1 MFGMVV
7 HKGRLT
13 YMAEQTEYILFLE
26 NQIKDIL
33 SNSRFMNYKSQLLA
47 RKLKAEFQHTY
58 DFSYIWENINV
69 LITASCFLLKR
80 QDENEQAILSLKI
93 CAEICEN
100 LASIEDYDWDK
111 DYAMI
116 MSALCYDLSGYQ
128 SNASCVIKTLY
139 EYFVDNELDDDKIIF
154 QQILLILQNKIPYA
168 NFLLR
173 RVSPTSENVFLLK
186 KALISWYQN
195 ILNLEDTDFVNE
207 IHEAYK
213 SFLFSNN
220 VYLVKIVQLL
230 EIKIVVSQRRSLYTV
245 LWNNGINLVDPI
257 WRKFLKILAND
268 YYSSQGIKSI
278 DKRISLYE
286 LWVSQRKAIEQ
297 GLFTKRQNFVVQ
309 MPTSAGK
316 TFIAELF
323 LLHKLVECP
332 GKRCLYISPFRALAT
347 EKERDFGKILGK
359 IGYSV
364 SSINGGYDQDAFQNV
379 VYDYTDVMVATP
391 EKIDLLS
398 RLDESFFDEIE
409 GVVVD
414 EGHIVG
420 DLSPRA
426 ALTEMLISRLKM
438 KKASAP
444 ILFISA
450 VMSKENADAYSYW
463 LSGNKNN
470 VLRSTRF
477 PDKEDWEPTRK
488 IIGHLHVQGDNW
500 RVVFSAPSLDYE
512 VLGTS
517 SFISSF
523 LTPDMYGK
531 GFPSKP
537 DSNKLFDKVALT
549 TSLAYKLSENGGVLV
564 FCGTTQ
570 FVKHI
575 GNKFIRLHDSI
586 KAIHGN
592 EWNENHSTNSY
603 YFAKKLLGEKNWI
616 TECISIGV
624 GVHFG
629 NLPEILRKNVEQD
642 YKSNKL
648 KIILCT
654 NTVCQGVN
662 FPIKYI
668 IVHSLI
674 LGYDQKIKKPICLLQ
689 RDFENLIGR
698 AGRAGYETEGM
709 IFFVKNTKTDGA
721 FYSEYFVS
729 RKLEEANSIIF
740 EIYSDFLSEK
750 IDENVFIES
759 LSIVL
764 DSELIALISEED
776 WDADFENVSERLIC
790 NSLFGT
796 QCLLNGKEYVKLK
809 NGLKRCFHSI
819 KDKSQTIEKLNTFKK
834 TGLPTDYSIK
844 MFSYVQKHAESLDSL
859 GIKNVLELF
868 LSFMYETD
876 CSSISKEEIIQQSKW
891 METKNVLLSWINGSS
906 LDDVELYY
914 NMIFDSGSG
923 SLVSNRNSF
932 FKFMSRGVDYLL
944 PWLLSVFTSFIHEV
958 KKDSLSASDV
968 EFLSSM
974 PLFLKYGLNDKIACL
989 ARSMGILSR
998 DTALL
1003 LSQKANAIN
1012 EHDFISWLVKLEKE
1026 DFESLNLNTFEYAN
1040 VEDVAHK
1047 FNRNKEPVNKIF
1059 QVKGTR
1065 FNDDYKFAS
1074 LKVAQW
1080 DSVRLVRDIKNIY
1093 DTYAVFVVSEKYGT
1107 LGYVPSDVSSY
1118 YAVEMD
1124 VNDKDFYGFV
1134 SNLITCDGYNSIEIN
1149 LYGTSWQP

>member
-1 MFGMVV
+1 MFGTVV
-7 HKGRLT
+7 LKGRLT
-13 YMAEQTEYILFLE
+13 YMAEQNEYIVFLE
-26 NQIKDIL
+26 NQIKNIL
-33 SNSRFMNYKSQLLA
+33 SDSRFMNYKSQLLA

-69 LITASCFLLKR
+69 LITVSSFLLKR
-80 QDENEQAILSLKI
+80 QDENEQAILSLKT

-100 LASIEDYDWDK
+100 LASIEDYDWDRE
-111 DYAMI
+111 YAMI

-128 SNASCVIKTLY
+128 SNASCVIKALN
-139 EYFVDNELDDDKIIF
+139 EYFVDDELDDDKIIF
-154 QQILLILQNKIPYA
+154 KQILLILQNKIPYA

-173 RVSPTSENVFLLK
+173 SVSPTSENVFLLK

-195 ILNLEDTDFVNE
+195 ILNLEEADFVNE
-207 IHEAYK
+207 IHVAYK

-220 VYLVKIVQLL
+220 VYLAKILQLL
-230 EIKIVVSQRRSLYTV
+230 EIKVVVSQRRSLYTV
-245 LWNNGINLVDPI
+245 LWNNGINLTDPT
-257 WRKFLKILAND
+257 WRKYLKILSND
-268 YYSSQGIKSI
+268 FYSSKGMKSI

-323 LLHKLVECP
+323 LLHKLIECP

-347 EKERDFGKILGK
+347 EKEYDFAKVLGK

-364 SSINGGYDQDAFQNV
+364 SSINGGYDQDVFQNV

-398 RLDESFFDEIE
+398 RLDDSFFDEIE
-409 GVVVD
+409 AVVVD

-438 KKASAP
+438 KKASVP

-477 PDKEDWEPTRK
+477 LDREDWEPTRK
-488 IIGHLHVQGDNW
+488 IVGHLHVWGNSW
-500 RVVFSAPSLDYE
+500 RVVFRTPSLDYKN
-512 VLGTS
+512 LGTP
-517 SFISSF
+517 SFINSF

-537 DSNKLFDKVALT
+537 KSNKSFDKIALT
-549 TSLAYKLSENGGVLV
+549 ASLAYKLSENGGVLV

-570 FVKHI
+570 FVDYI
-575 GNKFIRLHDSI
+575 GNKIIQLHNSI
-586 KAIHGN
+586 KSIHGE
-592 EWNENHSTNSY
+592 EWNENYSTNSY
-603 YFAKKLLGEKNWI
+603 YFAKKIFGENHWI
-616 TECISIGV
+616 AKCISIGV
-624 GVHFG
+624 GVHYG

-642 YKSNKL
+642 YKNNNL

-668 IVHSLI
+668 VVHSLI
-674 LGYDQKIKKPICLLQ
+674 LGYDQKMKRPIRLLQ

-698 AGRAGYETEGM
+698 AGRAGYETEGL
-709 IFFVKNTKTDGA
+709 IFYVQNTSTDA
-721 FYSEYFVS
+721 DYYSEYIVS

-740 EIYSDFLSEK
+740 EVYSDFLSGK
-750 IDENVFIES
+750 INEDVFFER
-759 LSIVL
+759 LVMVL
-764 DSELIALISEED
+764 DSELIALISEKD
-776 WDADFENVSERLIC
+776 WDSDFENATEGLIC

-796 QCLLNGKEYVKLK
+796 QCLLNEKEQTKLK
-809 NGLKRCFHSI
+809 NGLRNCFLSI
-819 KDKSQTIEKLNTFKK
+819 RNKSQSYEKLNIFKK
-834 TGLPTDYSIK
+834 TGFPIDYSLK
-844 MFSYVQKHAESLDSL
+844 MFSYVQEHAESLNSL
-859 GIKNVLELF
+859 SIKNVLELF

-876 CSSISKEEIIQQSKW
+876 YSSISKEDIIQQNKW
-891 METKNVLLSWINGSS
+891 KEVGYVLLLWINGSS
-906 LDDVELYY
+906 LNDVEFYY
-914 NMIFDSGSG
+914 NLIFDSNKRNIS
-923 SLVSNRNSF
+923 SNKNPF

-944 PWLLSVFTSFIHEV
+944 PWFLSVFTSFIREI
-958 KKDSLSASDV
+958 KKDTLPASDV
-968 EFLSSM
+968 ELLSSM

-989 ARSMGILSR
+989 ARSMGVLSR
-998 DTALL
+998 DTALQ
-1003 LSQKANAIN
+1003 LSKKANASN

-1026 DFESLNLNTFEYAN
+1026 DFESLNLNTFEQAN
-1040 VEDVAHK
+1040 VEDVVRK

-1065 FNDDYKFAS
+1065 FKDNFKFAS
-1074 LKVAQW
+1074 LKVAQR
-1080 DSVRLVRDIKNIY
+1080 DPVRLVRDVDNMY
-1093 DTYAVFVVSEKYGT
+1093 DAYAVFVVSEKYGT
-1107 LGYVPSDVSSY
+1107 LGYVPSDMAPY

-1124 VNDKDFYGFV
+1124 VNEKEFSGYV
-1134 SNLITCDGYNSIEIN
+1134 SKIVPYEDYNSVEITLN
-1149 LYGTSWQP
+1149 RVEWVY